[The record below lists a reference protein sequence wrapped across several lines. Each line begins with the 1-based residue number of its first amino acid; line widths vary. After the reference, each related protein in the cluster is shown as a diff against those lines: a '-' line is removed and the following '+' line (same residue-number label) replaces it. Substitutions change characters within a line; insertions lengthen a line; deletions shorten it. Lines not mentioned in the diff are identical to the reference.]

1 MACSELPL
9 QYVLSFAPL
18 SAKDPYVLAQLRNVS
33 LSFPDKKILEDVS
46 LTIYPGD
53 SISLVGDNGVGK
65 TSLFRIL
72 KGDLAPDSGE
82 ILLSRGVRIGYLEQD
97 FTGMVEDT
105 RRTCMDVALEPFG
118 PLLELEKRIEHLSF
132 ELGEAEGDGDRTAG
146 LLTDLGEA
154 QQRFE
159 VLGGYEFRAK
169 TQSILTGLGLP
180 EAFWARRVSEISAG
194 QRVRLALAR
203 LLLEDH
209 DLILFDEPTNHLDV
223 PAREWLEGHLAGI
236 DAAYVIA
243 SHDRRF
249 LDAVSSKVANIDR
262 GKLTLYTGDYTAF
275 RRQLEQ
281 AEEEGWRKYE
291 KSRKLA
297 KKLQRQAQDYQRW
310 SDAGEKKKRGAAD
323 EGFVGHKAA
332 KVMKRSLVA
341 RRRMEEAVE
350 NARTEKPFEKDEIK
364 IEFGSS
370 RGRSL
375 VRAEEL
381 VVGYSEKGPL
391 TRELSFE
398 LAAGD
403 RLAVLGPNGSGKT
416 ALLRTVLAEIPPLHG
431 DVRVAPSSKVGYFDQ
446 DNRLV
451 PPDVTSVEAILGTGR
466 DETLVRT
473 VMGRMGIRRETVNK
487 KVEKLSSGERAKV
500 LLARIILGD
509 NNLLVLDEP
518 TNYLDIETQDVLLE
532 ALKDFPGGILF
543 VSHDRY
549 FVEEL
554 ATGTLTPGFQGV
566 GKGWI

>member
-1 MACSELPL
+1 
-9 QYVLSFAPL
+9 LSFLPL

-53 SISLVGDNGVGK
+53 RISLVGANGVGK

-72 KGDLAPDSGE
+72 KGYLAPDSGE
-82 ILLSRGVRIGYLEQD
+82 VSLSRGVRIGYLEQD
-97 FTGMVEDT
+97 FAGTVDDT
-105 RRTCMDVALEPFG
+105 RLTCMEVALEPFG
-118 PLLELEKRIEHLSF
+118 PLIELEERIERFSL
-132 ELGEAEGDGDRTAG
+132 ELGEAEGDGERTAG

-159 VLGGYEFRAK
+159 VLGGYEFRAR

-180 EAFWARRVSEISAG
+180 EAYWARRVSEISAG

-236 DAAYVIA
+236 DAAYVVA

-262 GKLTLYTGDYTAF
+262 GKLTLYSGDYTAF
-275 RRQLEQ
+275 RGQLEQ

-291 KSRKLA
+291 KSKKLA

-323 EGFVGHKAA
+323 KGFVGHKAA

-341 RRRMEEAVE
+341 RRRMEEAAE
-350 NARTEKPFEKDEIK
+350 NARTEKPFEKDAIK

-370 RGRSL
+370 KGRGL
-375 VRAEEL
+375 VRAEKL
-381 VVGYSEKGPL
+381 VVGYSEKRPL
-391 TRELSFE
+391 TRKLSFE

-403 RLAVLGPNGSGKT
+403 RLAFLGPNGSGKT
-416 ALLRTVLAEIPPLHG
+416 ALLRTVLGEIPPLHG
-431 DVRVAPSSKVGYFDQ
+431 DVRLAPSCRVGYFDQ
-446 DNRLV
+446 DNSLV
-451 PPDVTSVEAILGTGR
+451 PPDVTVLQAVLETGR

-487 KVEKLSSGERAKV
+487 KAARLSSGERAKV
-500 LLARIILGD
+500 LLAMLILGD

-554 ATGTLTPGFQGV
+554 ATETETPGLT
-566 GKGWI
+566 

>member
-1 MACSELPL
+1 
-9 QYVLSFAPL
+9 
-18 SAKDPYVLAQLRNVS
+18 VLAQLRNVS
-33 LSFPDKKILEDVS
+33 LSFPDKKVLEDVS
-46 LTIYPGD
+46 FTVYPED
-53 SISLVGDNGVGK
+53 RISLAGENGAGK
-65 TSLFRIL
+65 TSIFRIL
-72 KGDLAPDSGE
+72 KGTLTPDTGE
-82 ILLSRGVRIGYLEQD
+82 VSLSRGVRIGYLEQD
-97 FTGMVEDT
+97 FAGMEEDAK
-105 RRTCMDVALEPFG
+105 RTCMEVALEPFRS
-118 PLLELEKRIEHLSF
+118 LIELERRIEVLAS
-132 ELGEAEGDGDRTAG
+132 ELGGVGERERTSEVLA
-146 LLTDLGEA
+146 DLGEA
-154 QQRFE
+154 QHRFE
-159 VLGGYEFRAK
+159 VTGGYEFRSR
-169 TQSILTGLGLP
+169 TRSTLTGLGLS
-180 EAFWARRVSEISAG
+180 ETYWGRSVSELSAG

-236 DAAYVIA
+236 DTAYVVA

-249 LDAVSSKVANIDR
+249 LDAVSRKVAHLDR
-262 GKLTLYTGDYTAF
+262 GELTLYSGDYTAF
-275 RRQLEQ
+275 RQRLGQ

-323 EGFVGHKAA
+323 KGFVSHKAA

-350 NARTEKPFEKDEIK
+350 NARTEKPFEKDAVK

-370 RGRSL
+370 KGRNL
-375 VRAEEL
+375 LRAEDL
-381 VVGYSEKGPL
+381 VVGYSRESPL

-398 LAAGD
+398 LWAGD
-403 RLAVLGPNGSGKT
+403 RLAVLGPNGCGKT
-416 ALLRTVLAEIPPLHG
+416 AFLRTVLGEIPPLRG
-431 DVRVAPSSKVGYFDQ
+431 DVRLAPSSKIGHFDQ

-451 PPDVTSVEAILGTGR
+451 PPDVTALEAVLGTGR

-473 VMGRMGIRRETVNK
+473 VMGRMGVRRETVNK
-487 KVEKLSSGERAKV
+487 KVAKLSSGERAKV
-500 LLARIILGD
+500 LLATLILGD

-532 ALKDFPGGILF
+532 ALRDFPGGVLF

-554 ATGTLTPGFQGV
+554 ATDTMTLGLT
-566 GKGWI
+566 

>member
-1 MACSELPL
+1 L
-9 QYVLSFAPL
+9 
-18 SAKDPYVLAQLRNVS
+18 LAQLRNVS

-53 SISLVGDNGVGK
+53 RISLVGDNGVGK

-72 KGDLAPDSGE
+72 KGRLAPDSGE
-82 ILLSRGVRIGYLEQD
+82 VLLSRGVRIGYLEQD
-97 FTGMVEDT
+97 IAGMVDDT
-105 RRTCMDVALEPFG
+105 RLTCMEVALDPFG
-118 PLLELEKRIEHLSF
+118 PLIELEKRIERLSL
-132 ELGEAEGDGDRTAG
+132 ELGEVERDDDRTAG

-159 VLGGYEFRAK
+159 VLGGYEFRSK

-180 EAFWARRVSEISAG
+180 EAYWTRRVSEISAG

-223 PAREWLEGHLAGI
+223 PAREWLEGHLAGSET
-236 DAAYVIA
+236 AYVVA

-249 LDAVSSKVANIDR
+249 LDAVSSKVAHLDR
-262 GKLTLYTGDYTAF
+262 GKLSLYSGDYTAF
-275 RRQLEQ
+275 RQQLEQ
-281 AEEEGWRKYE
+281 VEEERWRKYE

-323 EGFVGHKAA
+323 KGFVGHKAA

-350 NARTEKPFEKDEIK
+350 NARTEKPFEKDAVK

-370 RGRSL
+370 KGRSL
-375 VRAEEL
+375 VRAEEF
-381 VVGYSEKGPL
+381 VAGYTEKRPL
-391 TRELSFE
+391 TGDLTFE

-416 ALLRTVLAEIPPLHG
+416 ALLRTVLGEIPPLHG
-431 DVRVAPSSKVGYFDQ
+431 DVRLASSCKVGYFDQ
-446 DNRLV
+446 DNNLV
-451 PPDVTSVEAILGTGR
+451 PPDVTALEAVLETGS
-466 DETLVRT
+466 DEALART
-473 VMGRMGIRRETVNK
+473 VMGRMGIRRKTVNK
-487 KVEKLSSGERAKV
+487 KVEQLSSGERAKV
-500 LLARIILGD
+500 LLAMLILGD

-554 ATGTLTPGFQGV
+554 ATETMTPGF
-566 GKGWI
+566 

>member
-1 MACSELPL
+1 L
-9 QYVLSFAPL
+9 
-18 SAKDPYVLAQLRNVS
+18 LAQLRNVS

-53 SISLVGDNGVGK
+53 RISLVGDNGVGK

-72 KGDLAPDSGE
+72 KGRLAPDSGE
-82 ILLSRGVRIGYLEQD
+82 VLLSRGVRIGYLEQD
-97 FTGMVEDT
+97 FAGMVDDT
-105 RRTCMDVALEPFG
+105 RLTCMEVALEPFG
-118 PLLELEKRIEHLSF
+118 PLIELEKRIERLSL
-132 ELGEAEGDGDRTAG
+132 ELGEVERDDDRTAG

-159 VLGGYEFRAK
+159 VLGGYEFRSK

-180 EAFWARRVSEISAG
+180 EAYWPRRVSEISAG

-223 PAREWLEGHLAGI
+223 PAREWLEGHLAGSET
-236 DAAYVIA
+236 AYVVA

-249 LDAVSSKVANIDR
+249 LDAVSSKVAHLDR
-262 GKLTLYTGDYTAF
+262 GKLSLYSGDYTAF
-275 RRQLEQ
+275 RQQLEQ
-281 AEEEGWRKYE
+281 VEEEGWRKYE

-323 EGFVGHKAA
+323 KGFVGHKAA

-350 NARTEKPFEKDEIK
+350 NARTEKPFEKDAVK

-370 RGRSL
+370 KGRSL

-381 VVGYSEKGPL
+381 VAGYTEKRPL
-391 TRELSFE
+391 TGDLTFE

-416 ALLRTVLAEIPPLHG
+416 ALLRTVLGEIPPLHG
-431 DVRVAPSSKVGYFDQ
+431 DVRLASSCKVGYFDQ
-446 DNRLV
+446 DNNLV
-451 PPDVTSVEAILGTGR
+451 PPDVTALEAVLETGR
-466 DETLVRT
+466 DETLART

-487 KVEKLSSGERAKV
+487 KVEQLSSGERAKV
-500 LLARIILGD
+500 LLAMLILGD

-554 ATGTLTPGFQGV
+554 ATETMTPGF
-566 GKGWI
+566 

>member
-1 MACSELPL
+1 
-9 QYVLSFAPL
+9 
-18 SAKDPYVLAQLRNVS
+18 VLAQLRNVS
-33 LSFPDKKILEDVS
+33 LSFPDKKIFEDVS

-53 SISLVGDNGVGK
+53 RISLVGDNGVGK

-72 KGDLAPDSGE
+72 EGHLAPESGE
-82 ILLSRGVRIGYLEQD
+82 VLFSRGVRIGYLEQD
-97 FTGMVEDT
+97 FAGMVEDT
-105 RRTCMDVALEPFG
+105 KRTCMEVALEPFG
-118 PLLELEKRIEHLSF
+118 PLIELEKRIEQLSLA
-132 ELGEAEGDGDRTAG
+132 LGEAEEDDDKTAG

-159 VLGGYEFRAK
+159 VLGGYEFRAR
-169 TQSILTGLGLP
+169 TRSILTGLGLP
-180 EAFWARRVSEISAG
+180 EAFWTRRVSELSAG

-223 PAREWLEGHLAGI
+223 PAREWLEGYLAGI
-236 DAAYVIA
+236 DAAYVVA

-249 LDAVSSKVANIDR
+249 LDAVSSKVADIDR
-262 GKLTLYTGDYTAF
+262 GRLRLYSGDYTAF

-323 EGFVGHKAA
+323 KGFVSHKAA

-350 NARTEKPFEKDEIK
+350 NARTEKPFEKDAIK

-375 VRAEEL
+375 VRAGEL
-381 VVGYSEKGPL
+381 VAGYSEERPL
-391 TRELSFE
+391 TGELSFE
-398 LAAGD
+398 LSAGD

-416 ALLRTVLAEIPPLHG
+416 ALLRTVLGEVPPLHG
-431 DVRVAPSSKVGYFDQ
+431 DVRLAPSAKVGYFDQ

-451 PPDVTSVEAILGTGR
+451 PPDVTALEAVLATGR
-466 DETLVRT
+466 DETPVRT
-473 VMGRMGIRRETVNK
+473 VLGRMGVRRETVNK
-487 KVEKLSSGERAKV
+487 RVEKLSSGERAKV
-500 LLARIILGD
+500 LLAGIILGD

-543 VSHDRY
+543 VSHDRH

-554 ATGTLTPGFQGV
+554 ATETLTPGLT
-566 GKGWI
+566 